1 MAVFLFPEVEMDAME
16 ILLGRESQM
25 RTAQIVF
32 FHLLQLFHALI
43 RAGEEFIQ
51 QRVVPSSTAVLRGE
65 ELEALQEHQ
74 IVVAGALSHLHWSDL
89 LSFPR
94 KSEVAL
100 SFRRD

>member
-1 MAVFLFPEVEMDAME
+1 
-16 ILLGRESQM
+16 M
-25 RTAQIVF
+25 RTAQTVF
-32 FHLLQLFHALI
+32 FHRLQLFQALI

-65 ELEALQEHQ
+65 ELKALLEHQ
-74 IVVAGALSHLHWSDL
+74 IVVAGALNHLHFSDH

>member
-1 MAVFLFPEVEMDAME
+1 MKSRLKAVSKFTRKLPE
-16 ILLGRESQM
+16 IL
-25 RTAQIVF
+25 
-32 FHLLQLFHALI
+32 

-89 LSFPR
+89 LSFSR